1 MNNSD
6 VKISFVVPLFN
17 EESVFALLITRLN
30 QFSDL
35 LTTPHEIILIDD
47 GSTDKTPE
55 LMEALSLSNSKYHS
69 IFLSRNF
76 GHQYAVSAGLMFARG
91 TEGVMILD
99 GDLQDPPEVFASFY
113 TCLMEGYDVV
123 YGIRTKRK
131 ENGFKRISY
140 YFFYRLLSKIS
151 STPIFLDS
159 GDFSLL
165 SRRVVDIINKM
176 PENSRFLRGMRGWIG
191 FKQKGIVYE
200 RDKRAAGEPKYT
212 LSSLFKLAY
221 DGIFNF
227 SFFPIKFLTWSGT
240 FCITSSI
247 IYLAVTVYKRI
258 FENDVPTGF
267 TALLF
272 MIIFFGGIQLISIG
286 IIGEYVFR
294 TFQQVKNRPLFI
306 VKSRIQKGEIVNE

>member
-17 EESVFALLITRLN
+17 EESVFALLINRLN

-35 LTTPHEIILIDD
+35 LITPHEIILIDD

-76 GHQYAVSAGLMFARG
+76 GHQYAVSAGLMFSRG

-99 GDLQDPPEVFASFY
+99 GDLQDPPEVFGSFY
-113 TCLMEGYDVV
+113 TCLKEGYDVI

-131 ENGFKRISY
+131 ENGLKRISY

-227 SFFPIKFLTWSGT
+227 SFFPIKFLTWSGA

-247 IYLAVTVYKRI
+247 IYLAVTAYKRI